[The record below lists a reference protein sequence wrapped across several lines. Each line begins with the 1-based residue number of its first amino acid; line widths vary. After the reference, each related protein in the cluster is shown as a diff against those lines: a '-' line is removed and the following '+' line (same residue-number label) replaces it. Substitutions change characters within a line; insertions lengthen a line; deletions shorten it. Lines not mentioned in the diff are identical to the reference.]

1 MLTLREVEAA
11 AERIGPGLHRTPL
24 IGSASLSALAGA
36 PVHFKCEQMQ
46 KTGSFKARGALNRL
60 STLSEEEKARGVVC
74 YSSGNHAQAVCWAAR
89 ELGIEAWVYMPVS
102 ATPAKVAACRG
113 YGGTSSRWA
122 TTAPRRSPRP
132 GLRPGARLRL
142 GRPGGRI
149 RSSWPARARRGWRS
163 PTSCPGWTRC
173 FVPVGGGGL
182 LSGVAAAI
190 KGRAPGARV
199 IGVEPQCMDAVQ
211 ASLAAGRI
219 VERPRR
225 ETLAD
230 GLSKSA
236 PGPLAFENIR
246 QWVDEVI
253 TVTEE
258 EIARATLLLMQR
270 AKVFIEPSAAAS
282 LAGLLS
288 GRAGR
293 GKENVCLLTGGN
305 ASLSVL
311 ARLFDQAVE
320 QEKGE

>member
-113 YGGTSSRWA
+113 YGGHIVQV
-122 TTAPRRSPRP
+122 
-132 GLRPGARLRL
+132 GNNGAETQ
-142 GRPGGRI
+142 PH
-149 RSSWPARARRGWRS
+149 ARAFAQEHGCVWVD
-163 PTSCPGWTRC
+163 PVEDPLIMAGQGTAGLEIADQLPGVDAV

-282 LAGLLS
+282 LAGL
-288 GRAGR
+288 AGAR
-293 GKENVCLLTGGN
+293 KTSACSPGATPVSACWPGCLTRRWNKRKEND
-305 ASLSVL
+305 
-311 ARLFDQAVE
+311 R
-320 QEKGE
+320 